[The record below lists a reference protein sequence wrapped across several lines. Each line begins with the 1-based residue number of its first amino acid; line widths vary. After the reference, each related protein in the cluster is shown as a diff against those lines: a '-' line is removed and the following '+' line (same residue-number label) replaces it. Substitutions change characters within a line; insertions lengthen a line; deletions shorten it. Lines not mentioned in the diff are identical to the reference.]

1 VTGPGAGPPD
11 EAARR
16 LSAAFDTAAAA
27 RDLPAHAAACRA
39 ILADPGQSAL
49 HPVALL
55 GAARAALHQPEAW
68 AENARAALLDRLAAL
83 HGDAPASAGAA
94 RGLVAGLAAY
104 AADDAETAWR
114 LMAEAGRDPGYAAL
128 RPLDDATGPPGFM
141 RPFPTPAALAA
152 AASPARPLTFLR
164 RFAAAPRLVVS
175 VSMDTLYAEAFG
187 PDWLAAM
194 PAVAAAGAGLHLH
207 LIAGGRAWPEDAA
220 ALLDRAAAS
229 GLDLALSTEDQAGWE
244 RAYYASARFFHAP
257 ALLEAFGCPILFSD
271 ADARLSDPARF
282 VATGLPALLAEARIA
297 AFFNAPWRY
306 GYLPWRRFSANAVLL
321 PANAAGRAF
330 AARAAACLAQA
341 WDPARGPLWWI
352 DQLALEAARRS
363 LLREGWGEEAWL
375 NFAGGLGRLIDL
387 PPGYKE
393 ARLAAAPRVA
403 ALMAAGLGLG
413 AALAQLRRAMRQAG

>member
-1 VTGPGAGPPD
+1 MTPPRAGAPE

-27 RDLPAHAAACRA
+27 RALPAHAAACRA
-39 ILADPGQSAL
+39 ILADPAAAAL
-49 HPVALL
+49 HPAALL
-55 GAARAALHQPEAW
+55 GAARAELHQPEAW
-68 AENARAALLDRLAAL
+68 SGGGHAALLDRLAAL
-83 HGDAPASAGAA
+83 HAAAPASAGPA
-94 RGLVAGLAAY
+94 RGLVAGLRAY
-104 AADDAETAWR
+104 AAEDAEAAWR
-114 LMAEAGRDPGYAAL
+114 LLAEAGSDPAYPAL

-141 RPFPTPAALAA
+141 RPFPDASALAA

-164 RFAAAPRLVVS
+164 RFAAPPRLVVS

-207 LIAGGRAWPEDAA
+207 VIFGGRARPQEAA
-220 ALLDRAAAS
+220 ALLQRAAAA

-282 VATGLPALLAEARIA
+282 VATGLPALLAQPRVA

-321 PANAAGRAF
+321 PANAAGRTF

-363 LLREGWGEEAWL
+363 LLREGWGADSWH

-393 ARLAAAPRVA
+393 ARLASAPRVA
-403 ALMAAGLGLG
+403 ALMAEGLGLG
-413 AALAQLRRAMRQAG
+413 AALGRLRREMRQAG